1 MSRKL
6 PCPLCG
12 RKVTCTVG
20 EWARHLVYRCRSVDA
35 HRVYNFD
42 IGLVRCPCGQ
52 TLGTVELDEYEDAA
66 AEAVGRLFAHFYTDV
81 KLGRAFNLNAHMIL
95 WRFFPPPED
104 PLPF

>member
-1 MSRKL
+1 VVAKSL
-6 PCPLCG
+6 ALLASGPGILSIG
-12 RKVTCTVG
+12 
-20 EWARHLVYRCRSVDA
+20 ADA
-35 HRVYNFD
+35 
-42 IGLVRCPCGQ
+42 L